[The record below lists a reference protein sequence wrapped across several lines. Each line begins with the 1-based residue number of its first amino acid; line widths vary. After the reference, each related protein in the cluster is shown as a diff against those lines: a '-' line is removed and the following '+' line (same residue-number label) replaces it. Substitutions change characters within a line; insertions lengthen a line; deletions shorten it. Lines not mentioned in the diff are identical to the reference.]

1 MTTTHEEFEAIAAL
15 DAVGAAGAAAV
26 GFGGSEGGTPSRGT
40 LPPKTTEVTR
50 QTLVDTS
57 EVSGELGYGEE
68 SALRHGG
75 SGGTITWLA
84 AAGATV
90 SRGKP
95 LYRIDDSPVVLLYGK
110 LPLYRPLSPGV
121 EGKDVKQFETNLKAL
136 GYDGFTVDNEYT
148 WDTAEA
154 VEEWQEDLG
163 VDETG
168 VVDGGLI
175 AYAPGPV
182 RVAGHG
188 GGVGSGAGGEVLT
201 YTGVDRVVTVD
212 LAVDERRLAKAGAAV
227 TVVLSDGT
235 TADGTVTSVG
245 AVAEEP
251 AEAEGGGDPTVEVL
265 VAVTD
270 PAALGD
276 LQEGPVDVRFVASER
291 PDVLTVPVAALVALA
306 EGGYG
311 LQVIEDGAARY
322 VAVELGMFAEGRV
335 EVSGAGL
342 AEGAIVGMPA

>member
-1 MTTTHEEFEAIAAL
+1 MRRASRVAL
-15 DAVGAAGAAAV
+15 VAGLTVVAVGAAGAAAV
-26 GFGGSEGGTPSRGT
+26 GFGGDGSGGTPTRGA
-40 LPPKTTEVTR
+40 LPPKTAEVTR

-90 SRGKP
+90 RRGKP
-95 LYRIDDSPVVLLYGK
+95 LYRVDDSPVVLLYGK

-136 GYDGFTVDNEYT
+136 GYGGFTVDDEYT

-175 AYAPGPV
+175 AYAPGAV
-182 RVAGHG
+182 RIAGHG
-188 GGVGSGAGGEVLT
+188 GGIGAGAGGEVLT
-201 YTGVDRVVTVD
+201 YTGVNRVVTVD

-227 TVVLSDGT
+227 TVVLSDGAT
-235 TADGTVTSVG
+235 VDGTVTSVG
-245 AVAEEP
+245 AVAEPVDESQ
-251 AEAEGGGDPTVEVL
+251 GGGDPTVEVL

-276 LQEGPVDVRFVASER
+276 LQEGPVDVRFVAAER

-311 LQVIEDGAARY
+311 LQVIEGGTAQVRARSSS
-322 VAVELGMFAEGRV
+322 AC
-335 EVSGAGL
+335 SPTAGSRC
-342 AEGAIVGMPA
+342 PATAWPKA

>member
-1 MTTTHEEFEAIAAL
+1 VAGLTVV
-15 DAVGAAGAAAV
+15 AVGAAGAAAV
-26 GFGGSEGGTPSRGT
+26 GFGGDDSGGTPTRGA
-40 LPPKTTEVTR
+40 LPPKTAEVTR

-95 LYRIDDSPVVLLYGK
+95 LYRVDDSPVVLLYGK

-175 AYAPGPV
+175 AYAPGAV
-182 RVAGHG
+182 RIAGHG
-188 GGVGSGAGGEVLT
+188 GGVGAGAGGEVLT
-201 YTGVDRVVTVD
+201 YTGVNRVVTVD

-245 AVAEEP
+245 AVAESVDESQ
-251 AEAEGGGDPTVEVL
+251 GGGDPTVEVL

-276 LQEGPVDVRFVASER
+276 LQEGPVDVRFVAAER

-311 LQVIEDGAARY
+311 LQVIEGGTARY
-322 VAVELGMFAEGRV
+322 VAVELGMFADGRV
-335 EVSGAGL
+335 EVSGEGL
-342 AEGAIVGMPA
+342 AEGVTVGMPA